1 MKRSRYIKL
10 KKDIILI
17 TLMVSVAPLIF
28 LGIGLYYQF
37 AGVIAEK
44 TEAKVMSLARSHRS
58 AIEIFLR
65 ERTSILATIA
75 DTHNFAFLSQPQN
88 LAEVFNVINRRADGL
103 GLVDMGIID
112 TNGNQLVYVGPYDLK
127 GLNYYQQPW
136 FSEVMSKGRY
146 ISDVFM
152 GYRQV
157 PHFIIAVRGH
167 DKDRSYII
175 RATIDSEVFNRLVR
189 TAHAGKRGDAFIVNK
204 EGIFQTN
211 PRFHGAILG
220 KSDLVTSAFAE
231 DTVNFMRRPDG
242 TAQYYAGSWLKN
254 GEWLLIVSQEAGEDK
269 ASLGSTLNRTIFI
282 IGISCLAIVATIF
295 ITTNMM
301 IRRLVSADN
310 ELDALNSQ
318 LIQSDKMAA
327 LGKMA
332 TGIAHEINNP
342 LAVIGEKAGWMR
354 DLLSEENIQQSEN
367 FEEYQRSID
376 KIEEHVERARKITH
390 NMLGFARRMEP
401 RLDDVDVNGIIN
413 QTLELLKNHARI
425 NNIEIRRDLQS
436 DLPVIASDQSQLQ
449 QVLLNLFN
457 NAIDAI
463 GKNGIIE
470 LATVSDNR
478 TIEISI
484 SDSGSG
490 IPEAVQRRIF
500 DPFFTTKGPGRGT
513 GLGLSIS
520 YGIIEKMGGTLT
532 FTSRENEGT
541 TFVIRLPIQ
550 LPEKK

>member
-1 MKRSRYIKL
+1 
-10 KKDIILI
+10 
-17 TLMVSVAPLIF
+17 
-28 LGIGLYYQF
+28 
-37 AGVIAEK
+37 
-44 TEAKVMSLARSHRS
+44 
-58 AIEIFLR
+58 
-65 ERTSILATIA
+65 
-75 DTHNFAFLSQPQN
+75 
-88 LAEVFNVINRRADGL
+88 
-103 GLVDMGIID
+103 
-112 TNGNQLVYVGPYDLK
+112 
-127 GLNYYQQPW
+127 
-136 FSEVMSKGRY
+136 
-146 ISDVFM
+146 
-152 GYRQV
+152 
-157 PHFIIAVRGH
+157 
-167 DKDRSYII
+167 
-175 RATIDSEVFNRLVR
+175 
-189 TAHAGKRGDAFIVNK
+189 
-204 EGIFQTN
+204 
-211 PRFHGAILG
+211 
-220 KSDLVTSAFAE
+220 
-231 DTVNFMRRPDG
+231 
-242 TAQYYAGSWLKN
+242 
-254 GEWLLIVSQEAGEDK
+254 
-269 ASLGSTLNRTIFI
+269 
-282 IGISCLAIVATIF
+282 
-295 ITTNMM
+295 MM

-332 TGIAHEINNP
+332 AGIAHEINNP

-425 NNIEIRRDLQS
+425 NNIEIRKDLQS

-541 TFVIRLPIQ
+541 TFVIRLPIK